1 MESKE
6 LVIEFSG
13 SIPVRVTIQIP
24 DIYPKS
30 VVDAVRKRLTKEIGE
45 CVCFILN
52 NRPKKQ
58 ENLGLDER

>member
-1 MESKE
+1 MDSKE

-13 SIPVRVTIQIP
+13 TIPVRLTMQIP
-24 DIYPKS
+24 GSCPKS
-30 VVDAVRKRLTKEIGE
+30 VVAEVRKRLTKEIGE

-58 ENLGLDER
+58 DNE

>member
-1 MESKE
+1 MDSKE

-13 SIPVRVTIQIP
+13 TIPVRLTMQIP
-24 DIYPKS
+24 GSWPKS
-30 VVDAVRKRLTKEIGE
+30 VVSAVRKRLTKEIGE

-58 ENLGLDER
+58 DNE